1 MIWEEMEISMHL
13 PKEEEIL
20 FQHYRDLIQMSYQRG
35 IPAYSNFAGF
45 RDMELGFLALEDFYG
60 RNQFYE
66 NIHYQLYGG
75 YGEAERKVFC
85 FLGGDGSGG
94 ILSGEM
100 FPGQDLS
107 GMEPSMDFP
116 IACIH
121 IAPANKRFCE
131 PLSHRDYLGT
141 VMGLGLARDQI
152 GDILVEREE
161 SPSSCSCY
169 LFCKRDKAELVS
181 RLTRIRHTTVKAE
194 SVDFSRSGWR
204 PSFRD
209 IAGSVSSFR
218 LDALLAL
225 AVKVSRSQ
233 GLALVQGGNVTLNG
247 RCCTE
252 NAKKLQEGDVFSVRG
267 YGKFIFEK
275 TASLSKKGRYRITLK
290 QYI

>member
-1 MIWEEMEISMHL
+1 MEGSLCIVTARLLWEEMGIRMHL
-13 PKEEEIL
+13 PKEEEIV
-20 FQHYRDLIQMSYQRG
+20 FQHYRDLIQVSYQRG
-35 IPAYSNFAGF
+35 VPTYSNFAGF

-66 NIHYQLYGG
+66 HTHYQLYGG

-85 FLGGDGSGG
+85 FLGGD
-94 ILSGEM
+94 
-100 FPGQDLS
+100 
-107 GMEPSMDFP
+107 MESSLDFP
-116 IACIH
+116 IACIR

-141 VMGLGLARDQI
+141 VMGLGLTRDQI

-161 SPSSCSCY
+161 NPSSCSCY
-169 LFCKRDKAELVS
+169 LFCKRDKGELVS
-181 RLTRIRHTTVKAE
+181 GLTRIRHTTVKAE
-194 SVDFSRSGWR
+194 MVDFSRTGWQ
-204 PSFRD
+204 PSFRE
-209 IAGSVSSFR
+209 IGGSVSSFR
-218 LDALLAL
+218 LDALLAV
-225 AVKVSRSQ
+225 AIKASRSQ

-275 TASLSKKGRYRITLK
+275 TTSLSKKGRYRITLK
-290 QYI
+290 QYM